1 MLSEACGTGKPVY
14 TDGADACRGRFAA
27 CHDTFRERGL
37 ARPWAGVLDD
47 ESWGR
52 ADDVDDTRRA
62 AACVARLVVE
72 RARSLGV
79 ELPRGVAAAGAASGG
94 ARELGYGS

>member
-14 TDGADACRGRFAA
+14 TDGADACRGRFGA
-27 CHDTFRERGL
+27 CHDTFRQRGL

-47 ESWGR
+47 DEDGSRGR

-62 AACVARLVVE
+62 AACVSRLVVE

-79 ELPRGVAAAGAASGG
+79 ELPPALGFGSTQVSSVAS
-94 ARELGYGS
+94 